1 MGAGDKA
8 RAEPAPPLPRHLG
21 LTSVKVG
28 AGAADTVAP
37 MSRLTVRRLIV
48 GLLLGAL
55 LGLPAEAWRPWRSA
69 AGLPSSL
76 QSICHGGSGPA
87 QPGDPDTAPAAG
99 LHCALCGLLPALALP
114 PAPAAALL
122 RE

>member
-1 MGAGDKA
+1 
-8 RAEPAPPLPRHLG
+8 
-21 LTSVKVG
+21 
-28 AGAADTVAP
+28 

-55 LGLPAEAWRPWRSA
+55 LALPAQAWRPWRSA
-69 AGLPSSL
+69 GGLPPSL
-76 QSICHGGSGPA
+76 LSICHGGSGPA

-122 RE
+122 REDLATAPPAPPAGATPAAPQAPQPPARGPPPIDRC